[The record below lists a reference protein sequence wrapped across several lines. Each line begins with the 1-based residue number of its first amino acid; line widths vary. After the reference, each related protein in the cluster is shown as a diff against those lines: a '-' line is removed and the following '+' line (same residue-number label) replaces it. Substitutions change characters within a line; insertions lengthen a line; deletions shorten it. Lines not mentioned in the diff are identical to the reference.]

1 MVFSSIHQRLLP
13 INSYKPLIGSHRGI
27 NYSKKIPENTIKS
40 FENNPSCDYIE
51 VDCQLT
57 KDNQLILFHDQ
68 TILSTPINMH
78 LLSDLKKH
86 HPWLITLDILL
97 EEICSNSTS
106 PLYNKALYLE
116 LKYYEKTLERKNL
129 FINTLLSL
137 LTTHEINKTNVIIV
151 SFDSDLLDLIHN
163 SDPSYFLGLNVSL
176 NTADSENYKLTE
188 KALKKIQTIPKRIAL
203 CPHINEIDHMNL
215 STLPKLVWE
224 GANERAI
231 LEKLS
236 SFKSKQEL
244 LTWCV
249 ENNIVGFTTNNV
261 AKVSQVLNA

>member
-13 INSYKPLIGSHRGI
+13 INSYNPLIGSHRGV
-27 NYSKKIPENTIKS
+27 NSSKKTPKNTIES
-40 FENNPSCDYIE
+40 FKNNPSCDYIE

-57 KDNQLILFHDQ
+57 QDNQLILFHDK
-68 TILSTPINMH
+68 TSLSTPVNMQS
-78 LLSDLKKH
+78 LSDLKKH

-137 LTTHEINKTNVIIV
+137 LNTHKVNKTNVIIV
-151 SFDSDLLDLIHN
+151 SFDFDLLELIHN

-188 KALKKIQTIPKRIAL
+188 KALKKIQTIPKLIAL
-203 CPHINEIDHMNL
+203 CPHINEIAHENL

-224 GANERAI
+224 DANERAI

-249 ENNIVGFTTNNV
+249 ENNIIGFTTNTV
-261 AKVSQVLNA
+261 AEVSQILNA